1 MEKTVDIN
9 EGSLFLKDL
18 EMLGSVTGEQLPSS
32 VGESSPSHMPEV
44 LGFDMGGNALA
55 KLGLFMKN
63 DEEEDEEGDSTDGP
77 TGDVEEGEID

>member
-1 MEKTVDIN
+1 
-9 EGSLFLKDL
+9 
-18 EMLGSVTGEQLPSS
+18 
-32 VGESSPSHMPEV
+32 MPGV

-63 DEEEDEEGDSTDGP
+63 DEEEGDSTDGP